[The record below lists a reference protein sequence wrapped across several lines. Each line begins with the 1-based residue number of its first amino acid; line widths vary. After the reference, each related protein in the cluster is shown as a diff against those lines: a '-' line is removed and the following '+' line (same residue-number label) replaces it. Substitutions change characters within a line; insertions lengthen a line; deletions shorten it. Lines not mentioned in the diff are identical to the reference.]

1 MKIFVSVVLAFL
13 FVGCSDNVEDK
24 VQKVEQTQIVKSTV
38 KDSQIA
44 VAELKAE
51 AVKDEAVADSKAVE
65 VVNDVTPA
73 ITKAVEEVK
82 NQAAK
87 EVVVAPKKVEAAK
100 KIVAQPSLN
109 AGKTIFAACAG
120 CHGSNGEKAALG
132 KSQII
137 KGWSV
142 VKVISSLNGY
152 KNGTYGGAMK
162 GVMKGQA
169 SRLSDADI
177 RSLAEYIS
185 SL

>member
-100 KIVAQPSLN
+100 KIEL
-109 AGKTIFAACAG
+109 
-120 CHGSNGEKAALG
+120 
-132 KSQII
+132 
-137 KGWSV
+137 
-142 VKVISSLNGY
+142 
-152 KNGTYGGAMK
+152 
-162 GVMKGQA
+162 
-169 SRLSDADI
+169 SRLLTQEKQFLQHVQAAMGQMVKKQPLANLK
-177 RSLAEYIS
+177 SLKVG
-185 SL
+185 L